1 MSTWKER
8 HRNKMIENY
17 AKKRLNN
24 IMQLQLDLIKILI
37 ETDFENSEHISKDLV
52 KSMRNLYIL
61 LENNQSESGSIIVT
75 DPDLSY
81 SDKSN

>member
-61 LENNQSESGSIIVT
+61 LENNQSESGSIQT

>member
-17 AKKRLNN
+17 AKKRLES
-24 IMQLQLDLIKILI
+24 IIQLKLDLIKILN
-37 ETDFENSEHISKDLV
+37 ETDFENSKDISKDVV

-61 LENNQSESGSIIVT
+61 LENNQSESGSIQ
-75 DPDLSY
+75 LRCM
-81 SDKSN
+81 